1 LIGRKSEE
9 IIKNYA
15 EDAISEKLI
24 SEENLVRS
32 LSDKVEDIILKRIK
46 IITICIGICATTTTL
61 SLGFYGIT
69 KFGDIRKKIES
80 AEKNASE
87 AEKKSSEEL
96 RTVNNLEASIKLIT
110 SEVHSVRVRQEDN
123 DIQSNI
129 LGLGV
134 KKGLF
139 LGMSP
144 FENSTGKK
152 IVLIN
157 IDPNAAG
164 NYSAEKLRIIKDEI
178 ENKGFSVVFGCFQ
191 RVIFRQCIMINSMIP
206 SAGNNTTLFFDRE
219 EIGMAN
225 FVQDEFSKTSPFK
238 SRPIFENYK
247 NNSAFSDDM
256 KYVLE
261 KANVYIS
268 VDIFD

>member
-1 LIGRKSEE
+1 MIGRKSEE

-15 EDAISEKLI
+15 EEAISEKLI

-32 LSDKVEDIILKRIK
+32 LSDKVEDIIFKRIK
-46 IITICIGICATTTTL
+46 IITICIGICVTTITF
-61 SLGFYGIT
+61 SVGFYGIT

-96 RTVNNLEASIKLIT
+96 KIVNNLDSSIKFIN
-110 SEVHSVRVRQEDN
+110 SEVNSVKVRQEDN
-123 DIQSNI
+123 DIQSHI

-144 FENSTGKK
+144 FKNSIGKK
-152 IVLIN
+152 VILIN
-157 IDPNAAG
+157 IDPNASG
-164 NYSAEKLRIIKDEI
+164 NYSAEMLRIIKNEI

-191 RVIFRQCIMINSMIP
+191 RVVFRQCIMINSMIP
-206 SAGNNTTLFFDRE
+206 GIGNNTTLFFDRE
-219 EIGMAN
+219 ALEVAK

-238 SRPIFENYK
+238 TGPIFENYK
-247 NNSAFSDDM
+247 NNSEFSDDM